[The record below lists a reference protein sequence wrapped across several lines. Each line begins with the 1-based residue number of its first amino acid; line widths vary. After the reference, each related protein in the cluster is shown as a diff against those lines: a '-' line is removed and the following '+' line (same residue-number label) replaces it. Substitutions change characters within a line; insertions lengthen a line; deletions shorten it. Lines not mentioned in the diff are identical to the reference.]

1 MEKEQPQCGKVC
13 HPDNRE
19 IIASVYSQ
27 YASDLKRYF
36 LSYTHDVMAAEDMVQ
51 DLFMKVMNLDVIAED
66 TTHSLIFVMAR
77 RMIIDDARHKAY
89 VRKAEHYLMLTA
101 SCYDSYSVLRKMSCD
116 EIRTAEQVALKRMA
130 PKRAEVYELFRH
142 EELSAK
148 EIASRMD
155 ISHRT
160 VETHIYLS
168 TKEVRREVKKI
179 GCQVC
184 V

>member
-1 MEKEQPQCGKVC
+1 MEKDQPQCSKKRLL
-13 HPDNRE
+13 DNRD
-19 IIASVYSQ
+19 IVASVYTQ

-77 RMIIDDARHKAY
+77 RMTIDDARHKAY
-89 VRKAEHYLMLTA
+89 VRKAKHDLMLTA
-101 SCYDSYSVLRKMSCD
+101 SCYDSYSVVRKMSCD
-116 EIRTAEQVALKRMA
+116 EIRSAEQVALQRMA
-130 PKRAEVYELFRH
+130 PKRAEVYGLFRH

-148 EIASRMD
+148 EIASRMG
-155 ISHRT
+155 ISRRT

-168 TKEVRREVKKI
+168 TKEVRQEVKKI
-179 GCQVC
+179 I
-184 V
+184 

>member
-1 MEKEQPQCGKVC
+1 MEKDQPQCGKESLLDKGHRDIV
-13 HPDNRE
+13 
-19 IIASVYSQ
+19 ASVYTQ

-51 DLFMKVMNLDVIAED
+51 DLFMKVMDLDVITMN
-66 TTHSLIFVMAR
+66 TTHNLIFVMAR

-89 VRKAEHYLMLTA
+89 VRRAKHDLMQTV
-101 SCYDSYSVLRKMSCD
+101 SCYDSYSVLRKISCD
-116 EIRTAEQVALKRMA
+116 EIRSAEQVALKRMA

-148 EIASRMD
+148 EIASRMG
-155 ISHRT
+155 ISRRT

-168 TKEVRREVKKI
+168 TKDVRKEVKKI
-179 GCQVC
+179 I
-184 V
+184 

>member
-1 MEKEQPQCGKVC
+1 MEKDQPQCSKKRLL
-13 HPDNRE
+13 DNRD
-19 IIASVYSQ
+19 IVASVYTQ

-89 VRKAEHYLMLTA
+89 VRKAEHDLMQTA
-101 SCYDSYSVLRKMSCD
+101 SCYDSYSVVHKMSCD
-116 EIRTAEQVALKRMA
+116 EIRSAEQVALKRMA

-148 EIASRMD
+148 EIASRMG
-155 ISHRT
+155 ISRRT

-168 TKEVRREVKKI
+168 TKEVRRAVKKI
-179 GCQVC
+179 I
-184 V
+184 